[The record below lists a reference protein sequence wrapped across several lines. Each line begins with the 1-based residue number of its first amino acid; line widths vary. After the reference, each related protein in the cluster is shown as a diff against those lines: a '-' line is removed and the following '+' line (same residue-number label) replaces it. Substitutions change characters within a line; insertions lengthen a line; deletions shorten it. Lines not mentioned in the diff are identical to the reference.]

1 MLKTSNLT
9 LKRKQ
14 LFTPRE
20 GNPGNVLLT
29 SRIRLQYF
37 YQCLDFYLPN
47 FPGIL
52 IPTIEAVEV
61 PAINVMGVICTLDWN
76 SVNILAKI
84 DGGGDRH
91 PCPPGSTGPEQQ
103 VARVTD

>member
-9 LKRKQ
+9 LKKKQ
-14 LFTPRE
+14 FFTPRE

-29 SRIRLQYF
+29 SRIPLQYL
-37 YQCLDFYLPN
+37 YQCMDFYLPN

-76 SVNILAKI
+76 RSKISEKLDVTMDTSLVFPVIL
-84 DGGGDRH
+84 
-91 PCPPGSTGPEQQ
+91 
-103 VARVTD
+103 

>member
-9 LKRKQ
+9 LKMKQ
-14 LFTPRE
+14 FFTPRE
-20 GNPGNVLLT
+20 GNPGNVFLT

-37 YQCLDFYLPN
+37 YQHVDFYLPN

-76 SVNILAKI
+76 SVNILDKI
-84 DGGGDRH
+84 DGGGIATHAH
-91 PCPPGSTGPEQQ
+91 PVPP
-103 VARVTD
+103 ALNNKLHA